1 VVHIVVATYFVD
13 LFLSNGQQYNS
24 HNNMNHSS
32 VKPQTVMVNNIT
44 NHNNVKYCYLK
55 PKTVTINNI
64 ASHNNMDHSSVKHE
78 TVMVNNITATT
89 I

>member
-1 VVHIVVATYFVD
+1 MSHSSIKHKTVMVNNIT
-13 LFLSNGQQYNS
+13 S

-32 VKPQTVMVNNIT
+32 VKHQ
-44 NHNNVKYCYLK
+44 
-55 PKTVTINNI
+55 
-64 ASHNNMDHSSVKHE
+64 

>member
-1 VVHIVVATYFVD
+1 MNHSSFKHQKAKVNNI
-13 LFLSNGQQYNS
+13 SS

-32 VKPQTVMVNNIT
+32 VKYQ
-44 NHNNVKYCYLK
+44 
-55 PKTVTINNI
+55 
-64 ASHNNMDHSSVKHE
+64 